1 MNLHCIIIEDEP
13 YAQKLLEN
21 YIQRTSF
28 LVLRGIFTNPMEAL
42 PFLSENKV
50 DVIFLDIEMPELN
63 GMDFME
69 SLENE
74 ANVIFTTAF
83 SHYAV
88 ESYEKGAV
96 DYLLK
101 PINFN
106 RFLKAVNR
114 LQTLKIRK
122 TELEETTTKD
132 SIYIKTDRRYINLKY
147 SDLYYVEGLKDY
159 VIFRTET
166 QKYVVHNNLKKLESL
181 LPTQFM
187 RVHYS
192 YIINFEKVK
201 ELKDKHLHLLDA
213 KIPVSKKYHESLM
226 QRIQGKLL

>member
-21 YIQRTSF
+21 YIQRTNF
-28 LVLRGIFTNPMEAL
+28 LVLRGIFTNPLEAL

-69 SLENE
+69 SLEDE
-74 ANVIFTTAF
+74 AHVIFTTAF

-114 LQTLKIRK
+114 LKTLKTRK
-122 TELEETTTKD
+122 TEPEEPEGSD
-132 SIYIKTDRRYINLKY
+132 MIYIKTDRRYINLKY
-147 SDLYYVEGLKDY
+147 SELYYIEGLKDY

-166 QKYVVHNNLKKLESL
+166 NKYVVYNNLKKLEIT
-181 LPTQFM
+181 LPPQFM

-201 ELKDKHLHLLDA
+201 EFKDKQLHLLDA
-213 KIPVSKKYHESLM
+213 KIPVSKKYHDLLM
-226 QRIQGKLL
+226 QRISEKLL

>member
-21 YIQRTSF
+21 YIQRTNF
-28 LVLRGIFTNPMEAL
+28 LVLRGIFTNPLEAL

-69 SLENE
+69 SLEDE
-74 ANVIFTTAF
+74 AHVIFTTAF

-101 PINFN
+101 PD
-106 RFLKAVNR
+106 
-114 LQTLKIRK
+114 RK
-122 TELEETTTKD
+122 
-132 SIYIKTDRRYINLKY
+132 S
-147 SDLYYVEGLKDY
+147 
-159 VIFRTET
+159 
-166 QKYVVHNNLKKLESL
+166 VV
-181 LPTQFM
+181 
-187 RVHYS
+187 
-192 YIINFEKVK
+192 
-201 ELKDKHLHLLDA
+201 
-213 KIPVSKKYHESLM
+213 
-226 QRIQGKLL
+226 